1 MTKKFIATASNTYMP
16 YKGLEK
22 LDYTSLSWEVPEE
35 MVGEKLIVMF
45 RSVNFTQSD
54 NTNLQ
59 YDRCVSVY
67 IEA

>member
-1 MTKKFIATASNTYMP
+1 MP

-35 MVGEKLIVMF
+35 MVGEKFIVMF

-54 NTNLQ
+54 NTYLQ
-59 YDRCVSVY
+59 YDRCVSVF